1 MTPRM
6 SRLSSVA
13 SGASVFS
20 IFAAL
25 LMLGYQ
31 VVLLQLRL
39 GSRKLVV
46 AVGTCWELLT
56 QLRDPPRKGHS
67 CMCFVCTV
75 LLELS
80 D

>member
-1 MTPRM
+1 MAPRM
-6 SRLSSVA
+6 SCLSSVA

-46 AVGTCWELLT
+46 AVGTFWELLT
-56 QLRDPPRKGHS
+56 QLRDPHVFCVHYPAGALGLTSVH
-67 CMCFVCTV
+67 TG
-75 LLELS
+75 
-80 D
+80 